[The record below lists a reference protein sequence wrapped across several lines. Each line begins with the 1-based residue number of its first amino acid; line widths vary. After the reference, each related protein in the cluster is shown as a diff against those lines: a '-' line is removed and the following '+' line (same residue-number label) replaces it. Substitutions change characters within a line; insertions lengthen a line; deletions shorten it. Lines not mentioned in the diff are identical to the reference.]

1 MKHFNINQVQVKES
15 VMKAWKL
22 KKVKKRNLGG
32 NFRLHEWKIKLIST
46 FRYHVLLLYRDHA
59 EKLQILSGFW
69 LKFSVCEYVLLH
81 ALTSV
86 RLRPWYWMFS
96 AITESQFVQ
105 WDTLS
110 KSNVCLSYQI
120 RLEKISLKNY
130 LNPFLV
136 NVSVLYAART
146 PETIWSEMG

>member
-1 MKHFNINQVQVKES
+1 MIKQISCISNREGLGDEKHFNINQVQVKES

-46 FRYHVLLLYRDHA
+46 FRYHVSLLYRDHA

-81 ALTSV
+81 ALKSV
-86 RLRPWYWMFS
+86 RSFK
-96 AITESQFVQ
+96 
-105 WDTLS
+105 TLILDVFCNHWVPICS
-110 KSNVCLSYQI
+110 MGH
-120 RLEKISLKNY
+120 
-130 LNPFLV
+130 PFQK
-136 NVSVLYAART
+136 
-146 PETIWSEMG
+146 